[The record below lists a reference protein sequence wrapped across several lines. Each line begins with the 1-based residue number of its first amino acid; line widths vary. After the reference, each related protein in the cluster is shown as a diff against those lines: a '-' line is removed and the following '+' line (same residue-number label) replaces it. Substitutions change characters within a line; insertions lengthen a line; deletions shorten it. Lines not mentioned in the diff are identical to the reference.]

1 MWKKKKR
8 NFAVFKQFLKELYI
22 RTWDLMGLKINLSH
36 SLPLHWQKTFEVR
49 SYKMAVRPFV
59 NLLERFKICLEL
71 ELRLL
76 IIQPKAK

>member
-1 MWKKKKR
+1 MWKKKKKE
-8 NFAVFKQFLKELYI
+8 FCSIQTIFKGTI